1 MADDSA
7 VAQRSTTRVG
17 IRYFFE
23 PPVLRKEK
31 PADETGMF
39 EDWVE
44 FVADLIFVAFLFK
57 LGNVMKYCGPSEG
70 VLITLGLFLT
80 FWRTM
85 QSMLQYIDAVK
96 SDDLARL
103 LFMALILLGMF
114 QMALNVN
121 EGSNEGYQSCRMQ

>member
-70 VLITLGLFLT
+70 VVFTLGLFLT
-80 FWRTM
+80 FWRTIWALM
-85 QSMLQYIDAVK
+85 AYVDAIK
-96 SDDLARL
+96 SDDLFRL
-103 LFMALILLGMF
+103 VFLALL
-114 QMALNVN
+114 V
-121 EGSNEGYQSCRMQ
+121 